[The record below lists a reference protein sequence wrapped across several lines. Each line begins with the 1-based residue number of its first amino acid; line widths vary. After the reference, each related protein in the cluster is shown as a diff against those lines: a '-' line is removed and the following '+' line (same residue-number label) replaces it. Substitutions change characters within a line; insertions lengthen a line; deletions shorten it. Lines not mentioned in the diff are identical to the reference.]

1 MDTPFDASGPTRETI
16 GEMKDRLL
24 TVIEHGE
31 DAVPSTTYRLDGATI
46 PTQAGFVLNECTTV
60 EALARAFVR
69 EVSTS
74 MSLSAGYTME
84 RRRVLEMEKAE
95 ESNGL
100 RIGTRLLWFA
110 ERHNIPKGD
119 IESFINLLN
128 DELDEMNIVTER
140 TFVVELER
148 RAQVVYEV
156 TVTATSEREA
166 AKKAVLEAEE
176 NMDDDEMEDAVLES
190 VSFPQVRSVRR

>member
-1 MDTPFDASGPTRETI
+1 
-16 GEMKDRLL
+16 
-24 TVIEHGE
+24 
-31 DAVPSTTYRLDGATI
+31 
-46 PTQAGFVLNECTTV
+46 
-60 EALARAFVR
+60 
-69 EVSTS
+69 
-74 MSLSAGYTME
+74 
-84 RRRVLEMEKAE
+84 MEKAE